1 MLVLEKIEAQDYNV
15 LRRRPSVT
23 KAERAWLLLG
33 ALGRRV
39 FPRPE

>member
-23 KAERAWLLLG
+23 KAERVWLLLG
-33 ALGRRV
+33 TLGRLV
-39 FPRPE
+39 FPRQE